1 MVQDGE
7 GVTDIKFK
15 EMTGCFSE
23 GLEIMKG
30 KEDLKSNAVMNQS
43 LN

>member
-1 MVQDGE
+1 MIGS
-7 GVTDIKFK
+7 
-15 EMTGCFSE
+15 FSE

-30 KEDLKSNAVMNQS
+30 KENLKSNAVMNKS